1 MKEERAKEIL
11 EELGWQGIN
20 KSNPADICRECE
32 LSGNLN
38 LAKAVEM
45 LDRFDRL
52 LQKEIHKSTELE
64 RKVRELGAENAEL
77 KNMIG
82 DWQARDQMRISGYR
96 TKEE

>member
-1 MKEERAKEIL
+1 MMP
-11 EELGWQGIN
+11 
-20 KSNPADICRECE
+20 NPADICRECE
-32 LSGNLN
+32 LSGNPN

-52 LQKEIHKSTELE
+52 LQKEIHKNTELE
-64 RKVRELGAENAEL
+64 RKVRGLEAENAEL